1 MKKYLFFDTETTGLP
16 KSWNAHVHDLDNWPR
31 MIQLAF
37 AHYDEAGT
45 KLSEHC
51 YIIAPDGFEIPKEAS
66 DINRVTTERAI
77 KEGVDLEYAL
87 LQFSLALNNSDAL
100 IAHNIS
106 FDKAIIG
113 SEFIRK
119 DMEHVYNSIK
129 EIENICTMH
138 STTNFC
144 QLLGPRGYK
153 WPKLQ
158 ELHFKLFG
166 ENFAEAHDALVDVNA
181 MVKCFFKLKELEV
194 L

>member
-37 AHYDEAGT
+37 SHYDEAGN

-51 YIIAPDGFEIPKEAS
+51 YIITPDGFEIPKEAS
-66 DINRVTTERAI
+66 DINRVTTERAKI
-77 KEGVDLEYAL
+77 EGVSLGYAL
-87 LQFSLALNNSDAL
+87 DMFSLALSQSDAL

-106 FDKAIIG
+106 FDKAIMG
-113 SEFIRK
+113 SEFIRRGTPYMYEK
-119 DMEHVYNSIK
+119 II
-129 EIENICTMH
+129 EIEKICTMH

-144 QLLGPRGYK
+144 QLSGPRGYK

-181 MVKCFFKLKELEV
+181 MVKCFFKLKELNI